1 MVEQTKLQR
10 NKKVRKI
17 VLQLV
22 LGGLVGYFSAVGVV
36 WLIDIGVL
44 GALNTSQEVAL
55 FIALL
60 YVALGML
67 LGLGVLHPR
76 TGARVLNV
84 EDEGDLREQRR
95 IMALSAVSMVVMG
108 VLLVMLA
115 LAAPNGPV
123 SQPVALAAT
132 VLGAIVLVWFSI
144 RALADMDEL
153 MRAVTRDCGE
163 IAYYLLML
171 IGGGWAVLAHLGYAA
186 NITML
191 DFVTLNFAAL
201 LVASYIANG
210 RRGLLKTR

>member
-1 MVEQTKLQR
+1 
-10 NKKVRKI
+10 
-17 VLQLV
+17 
-22 LGGLVGYFSAVGVV
+22 
-36 WLIDIGVL
+36 
-44 GALNTSQEVAL
+44 
-55 FIALL
+55 
-60 YVALGML
+60 
-67 LGLGVLHPR
+67 
-76 TGARVLNV
+76 
-84 EDEGDLREQRR
+84 
-95 IMALSAVSMVVMG
+95 
-108 VLLVMLA
+108 
-115 LAAPNGPV
+115 
-123 SQPVALAAT
+123 